1 MPSAFYNQFSVA
13 VIDADG
19 IRVRL
24 EEEEFNIDLVGGGS
38 LGTVESDEFGVVQDA
53 ELDDVSPGDVI
64 EFSHATL
71 PGTFRR
77 VVAASVAEA
86 EALPENN
93 VGTFIVEDL
102 AQVTP
107 DAMDIWLE
115 RLDDPDSEDVYFGRM
130 PVDGVTGRTYHY
142 ETALLA
148 SNLRMY
154 GNPVY
159 NGAVKHLRHREGV
172 TSDVAI
178 STTIPEGSYVT
189 SVALSMPSLFSV
201 SGSPSGGPAASLSVT
216 LAVQNQKKFFAG
228 PASGADAAP
237 TFRAIE
243 ADDIIEAVGDVVGNS
258 LVFDT
263 GTIDWTY
270 DDLEGTLSAEVKDN
284 SITLAKMATMATA
297 SFLGRNTAG
306 TGNVEV
312 LSASTV
318 RTMLSINN
326 VENTALSTWAGS
338 TNITTLGTISTGTW
352 NGSTIDAAHGGTGRT
367 SHTAY
372 AVICGGTSSTN
383 PQQNVSGLGSA
394 GQILTSNGAG
404 ALPTWQDAA
413 APSFGAQSAKT
424 FFAGPTSGSAATP
437 AFRAIEADDIIE
449 AVGDVVGNSL
459 LYSIS
464 GTIDLTYD
472 DLEGTLSLDVADNA
486 ITLAKLATQAAN
498 TILANVTGSDAVPTA
513 VAIAANQF
521 LARSS
526 AGNMA
531 AKSITDAAF
540 DLLDD
545 SSASNMLTTLG
556 GTTVGK
562 AIFGLTNP
570 SAVTFIRMNADN
582 TVTARTASEIRTDLG
597 LVIGTNVQ
605 AYDADLTTWAGLT
618 PSANA
623 QSLVTAADYA
633 AMRALLDLEPNTDF
647 YAPGGTDV
655 PVADGGTG
663 RSSHTAYAVI
673 CGGTSSTNAQQ
684 SVASLGT
691 AGQVLTSQGA
701 GALPTWTSAGSGT
714 VMGTGTP
721 FYITMWDGVAEDTIV
736 DSPLSYNSGLDAFD
750 FGNKTIGSASWGGDV
765 IPITHGGTGSSI
777 AADAFAALSPATT
790 RYDLIVRGSTSWHNA
805 LPANVTTAG
814 QFLYS
819 IGNGSST
826 TTFGWRTFDF
836 STDGTGDLP
845 FSRLAQGSALSVLGV
860 TGNATADVASIAAG
874 SDHQVLR
881 RNGTALAFG
890 AVNLAS
896 SNAVTGTLP
905 VANGG
910 TAASSF
916 GTSNGVVHYN
926 GSALVTTAGFTFASS
941 NLTVPKVTI
950 ASNSQG
956 LVLGASGALSVY
968 EDDSDTNGAQFTL
981 QTSRGYVLSR
991 WISSATTVRLLAY
1004 NTAGEAYFQTGLTGG
1019 SNAGKWHFSGVNGND
1034 AAYVHFLATYAYVKN
1049 NLGVGVTAF
1058 GTSAAKVLGIGNGT
1072 VPSTSPA
1079 DMIQIFS
1086 VDASAGN
1093 ATLGLRTEAAVA
1105 TESVVSDR
1113 TLQVVINGTVY
1124 KLCLKA

>member
-77 VVAASVAEA
+77 VVAASIAAA

-93 VGTFIVEDL
+93 IGAFIVEDL

-107 DAMDIWLE
+107 DAMDIWLQ
-115 RLDDPDSEDVYFGRM
+115 RLDDPDSQDVYFGRM
-130 PVDGVTGRTYHY
+130 PVDGVTGRTFHY

-172 TSDVAI
+172 TSDVEI

-216 LAVQNQKKFFAG
+216 LAVQNQKKFLAG

-243 ADDIIEAVGDVVGNS
+243 PDDITEAVADNVAALLYSVS
-258 LVFDT
+258 
-263 GTIDWTY
+263 GTIDLTY
-270 DDLEGTLSAEVKDN
+270 DDLEGTLSLDVADN
-284 SITLAKMATMATA
+284 SIALSHLATMATA

-312 LSASTV
+312 LSTSTA

-338 TNITTLGTISTGTW
+338 TNITTLGTITTGTW
-352 NGSTIDAAHGGTGRT
+352 SGTEISVAKGGTGRT

-383 PQQNVSGLGSA
+383 PQQSVSGVGSA

-437 AFRAIEADDIIE
+437 TFRAIEPDDITE
-449 AVGDVVGNSL
+449 AVADNVAAL
-459 LYSIS
+459 LYSVS

-472 DLEGTLSLDVADNA
+472 DLEGTLSLDVADNSIA
-486 ITLAKLATQAAN
+486 LSHLATMATASFLGRN
-498 TILANVTGSDAVPTA
+498 TAGTGNVEVLSTSTARTMLSINNVENTALSTWAGSTN
-513 VAIAANQF
+513 I
-521 LARSS
+521 
-526 AGNMA
+526 
-531 AKSITDAAF
+531 
-540 DLLDD
+540 
-545 SSASNMLTTLG
+545 TTLG
-556 GTTVGK
+556 TITTGTWSGT
-562 AIFGLTNP
+562 
-570 SAVTFIRMNADN
+570 
-582 TVTARTASEIRTDLG
+582 EI
-597 LVIGTNVQ
+597 
-605 AYDADLTTWAGLT
+605 
-618 PSANA
+618 S
-623 QSLVTAADYA
+623 
-633 AMRALLDLEPNTDF
+633 
-647 YAPGGTDV
+647 
-655 PVADGGTG
+655 VAKGGTG

-721 FYITMWDGVAEDTIV
+721 FYITMWDGIAEDTLV
-736 DSPLSYNSGLDAFD
+736 DSPISYNDGTATIDFD
-750 FGNKTIGSASWGGDV
+750 GKNVTLGTVTAGAWNGDV
-765 IPITHGGTGSSI
+765 IPITHGGTGQQI

-790 RYDLIVRGSTSWHNA
+790 RYDMIIRGSTDWHVAFPSNI
-805 LPANVTTAG
+805 TTTG

-819 IGNGSST
+819 IGNGTST

-845 FSRLAQGSALSVLGV
+845 FARLAQGSALSVLGV
-860 TGNATADVASIAAG
+860 TGNSTADVASIAAS

-881 RNGTALAFG
+881 RSGTALAFG
-890 AVNLAS
+890 ALNLAS
-896 SNAVTGTLP
+896 SNAVTGTLDET
-905 VANGG
+905 NGG
-910 TAASSF
+910 TGLASYSQGDMLYASASNTLSALAKSGSTGMALMNR
-916 GTSNGVVHYN
+916 GTSNNPAWSNPLTIGRPVASGGANRVLYQD
-926 GSALVTTAGFTFASS
+926 ASS
-941 NLTVPKVTI
+941 NL
-950 ASNSQG
+950 ASSSNFTYTAGTQRVRVSGSVGFTGWEVQSG
-956 LVLGASGALSVY
+956 TPFAIYGMDATDGGTLMWHSSYNWRFATASAIDGTGFAEKARMTPAGNFKIGGSASRGTTEGTNQLVLFNGTAPVGTLTNGVSLYSASGELRVMDAAGNSTLLSPH
-968 EDDSDTNGAQFTL
+968 DGDTNEWIYYSKHTPSG
-981 QTSRGYVLSR
+981 RVLR
-991 WISSATTVRLLAY
+991 IHLERLLKAVNEHLGTDFVEEY
-1004 NTAGEAYFQTGLTGG
+1004 FERPETAHHPRWAKTRRWDSAQQTT
-1019 SNAGKWHFSGVNGND
+1019 D
-1034 AAYVHFLATYAYVKN
+1034 
-1049 NLGVGVTAF
+1049 
-1058 GTSAAKVLGIGNGT
+1058 
-1072 VPSTSPA
+1072 
-1079 DMIQIFS
+1079 
-1086 VDASAGN
+1086 
-1093 ATLGLRTEAAVA
+1093 
-1105 TESVVSDR
+1105 
-1113 TLQVVINGTVY
+1113 
-1124 KLCLKA
+1124 